1 MAWAKNGS
9 TTTSASTTLQVANL
23 TTSKTN
29 MLMGH
34 MLSVGVDSFRG
45 IRFNGDTSSN
55 YAVRSSDNGGTD
67 GASVN
72 LNYGIMDQGGS
83 WGSNDHGFFIFYVC
97 SVVGKEKLYI
107 EFAMGSVASG
117 AGTAPRRREYVGK
130 HTDTSALSQID
141 IVAYS
146 GTGWGADSN
155 LSVLGSEL
163 TPASATTIETNS
175 IFIETDTALR
185 YWFNGTNWISPYGN
199 YYYTFDTDPTGS
211 SPQTYFYVDTANSWW
226 YGYSGTNL
234 TSNQG
239 QYIDLGSD
247 LSTDWTMAF
256 KVLTNQDGNTNAL
269 NAIVGLVLG
278 STTGT
283 DYNNSVHD
291 YVNLWFNTD
300 SGSRRDI
307 RVSYGINAVTNSAAA
322 SEYLVDGTGAY
333 GGTTLP
339 DATNTTLYVLV
350 KKSGTTVTA
359 ELYTDSALQNQYGV
373 TATLTSVS
381 VSGLRYVKLMG
392 RTASGTDNQAIV
404 KIQSVQIKD
413 GDANWT
419 PAWIEG

>member
-1 MAWAKNGS
+1 MAWGKAGS
-9 TTTSASTTLQVANL
+9 TTLSSTGDTITVSSLTANKTNQFLLHALESSSLTTNHNL
-23 TTSKTN
+23 TFNNNS
-29 MLMGH
+29 G
-34 MLSVGVDSFRG
+34 SVYARRIAS
-45 IRFNGDTSSN
+45 NGNADT
-55 YAVRSSDNGGTD
+55 T
-67 GASVN
+67 SVN
-72 LNYGIMDQGGS
+72 RANIPISNASYGEHLIVM
-83 WGSNDHGFFIFYVC
+83 YVC
-97 SVVGKEKLYI
+97 SVPNEEKLMMSFSCAKSANGAGNVVSRD
-107 EFAMGSVASG
+107 ENFAKFVPSPDANITRVDINNSYTGDYASG
-117 AGTAPRRREYVGK
+117 
-130 HTDTSALSQID
+130 
-141 IVAYS
+141 
-146 GTGWGADSN
+146 SN
-155 LSVLGSEL
+155 LSALGSEL